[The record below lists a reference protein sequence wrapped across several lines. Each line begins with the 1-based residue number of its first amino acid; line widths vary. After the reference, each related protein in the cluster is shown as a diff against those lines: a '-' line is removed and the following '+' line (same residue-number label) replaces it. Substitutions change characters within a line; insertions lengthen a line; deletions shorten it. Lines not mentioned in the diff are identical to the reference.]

1 MSETTLFNILSNIF
15 FSKEKYIY
23 DKKIA
28 SAYALSLWLSHDNEL
43 LDIVNEINKYQ
54 FLLPDEVIYKYF
66 RNIVPK
72 KKRNIK
78 WIKKTPDKYKEHI
91 TKLKEKYP
99 ELSSREARMYLTYLL
114 YGKKI
119 KSIKEVIL

>member
-114 YGKKI
+114 YAKR
-119 KSIKEVIL
+119 ELNW